1 MGELAAQAWLRT
13 KALPLTCLMK
23 LIMMGTAERVKAG
36 ASHRIISHVFIL
48 VPPDYFFF
56 LPNLKSTLM
65 GAHLEH
71 I

>member
-1 MGELAAQAWLRT
+1 MGELAARAWLRT

-48 VPPDYFFF
+48 VPPDFIF
-56 LPNLKSTLM
+56 LPNQKSTLM
-65 GAHLEH
+65 GAYFEH